1 MFINIRKKFLINIIF
16 YFLITIPAY
25 SEIISGKAVSIDGD
39 TIKINEKKIRL
50 HGIDAPEMKQL
61 CQRTFLSIFI
71 FSFQE
76 NYKCGEI
83 SKKKLDSYIKN
94 NIIKCKVEGT
104 DRYKRILGTCYK
116 NTININSRMV
126 RNGYAVAYKK
136 YSKKYIGLEREAKKE
151 EIGMWKGNFEMPWDW
166 RKNVKKK

>member
-1 MFINIRKKFLINIIF
+1 MQKKFLIK
-16 YFLITIPAY
+16 FLFFLFFFIPAN
-25 SEIISGKAVSIDGD
+25 SEIISGKAITIDGD
-39 TIKINEKKIRL
+39 TIKIKNKKIRL
-50 HGIDAPEMKQL
+50 HGIDAPEIKQL

-83 SKKKLDSYIKN
+83 SKKKLEKYVKN
-94 NIIKCKVEGT
+94 NIIKCKVEGI

-136 YSKKYIGLEREAKKE
+136 YSKKYISVEREAKRE
-151 EIGMWKGNFEMPWDW
+151 ELGLWKGKFDMPWDW

>member
-1 MFINIRKKFLINIIF
+1 MQKKFLIK
-16 YFLITIPAY
+16 FLLFLFFFIPAN
-25 SEIISGKAVSIDGD
+25 SEIISGKAITIDGD
-39 TIKINEKKIRL
+39 TIKIKNKKIRL
-50 HGIDAPEMKQL
+50 HGIDAPEIKQL

-83 SKKKLDSYIKN
+83 SKKKLEKYVKN
-94 NIIKCKVEGT
+94 NIIKCKVEGI

-136 YSKKYIGLEREAKKE
+136 YSKKYLSVEREAKRE
-151 EIGMWKGNFEMPWDW
+151 ELGLWKGKFDMPWDW

>member
-1 MFINIRKKFLINIIF
+1 MQKKFLIK
-16 YFLITIPAY
+16 FLLFLFFFIPAN
-25 SEIISGKAVSIDGD
+25 SEIISGKALTIDGD
-39 TIKINEKKIRL
+39 TIKIKNKKIRL
-50 HGIDAPEMKQL
+50 HGIDAPEIKQL

-83 SKKKLDSYIKN
+83 SKKKLEKYVKN
-94 NIIKCKVEGT
+94 NIIKCKVEGI
-104 DRYKRILGTCYK
+104 DGYKRILGTCYK

-136 YSKKYIGLEREAKKE
+136 YSKKYLSVEREAKRE
-151 EIGMWKGNFEMPWDW
+151 ELGLWKGKFDMPWDW

>member
-1 MFINIRKKFLINIIF
+1 MQKKFLIN
-16 YFLITIPAY
+16 FLLFLFFFIPAN
-25 SEIISGKAVSIDGD
+25 SEIISGKAITIDGD
-39 TIKINEKKIRL
+39 TIKIKNKKIRL
-50 HGIDAPEMKQL
+50 HGIDAPEIKQL

-83 SKKKLDSYIKN
+83 SKKKLEKYVKN
-94 NIIKCKVEGT
+94 NIIKCKVEGI

-136 YSKKYIGLEREAKKE
+136 YSKKYLSAEREAKRE
-151 EIGMWKGNFEMPWDW
+151 ELGLWKGKFDMPWDW

>member
-1 MFINIRKKFLINIIF
+1 MQKKFLIK
-16 YFLITIPAY
+16 FLLFLFFFIPAN
-25 SEIISGKAVSIDGD
+25 SEIISGKAITIDGD
-39 TIKINEKKIRL
+39 TIKIENKKIRL
-50 HGIDAPEMKQL
+50 HGIDAPEIKQL

-83 SKKKLDSYIKN
+83 SKKKLEKYVKN
-94 NIIKCKVEGT
+94 NIIKCKVEGI
-104 DRYKRILGTCYK
+104 DGYKRILGTCYK

-136 YSKKYIGLEREAKKE
+136 YSKKYLSVEREAKRE
-151 EIGMWKGNFEMPWDW
+151 ELGLWKGKFDMPWDW

>member
-1 MFINIRKKFLINIIF
+1 MQKKFLIK
-16 YFLITIPAY
+16 FLFFLFFFIPAN
-25 SEIISGKAVSIDGD
+25 SEIISGKAITIDGD
-39 TIKINEKKIRL
+39 TIKIKNKKIRL
-50 HGIDAPEMKQL
+50 HGIDAPEIKQL

-83 SKKKLDSYIKN
+83 SKKKLEKYVKN
-94 NIIKCKVEGT
+94 NIIKCKVEGI
-104 DRYKRILGTCYK
+104 DGYKRILGTCYK

-136 YSKKYIGLEREAKKE
+136 YSKKYLSVEREAKRE
-151 EIGMWKGNFEMPWDW
+151 ELGLWKGKFDMPWDW

>member
-1 MFINIRKKFLINIIF
+1 MQKKFLIK
-16 YFLITIPAY
+16 FLFFLFFFIPAN
-25 SEIISGKAVSIDGD
+25 SEIISGKAITIDGD
-39 TIKINEKKIRL
+39 TIKIKNKKIRL
-50 HGIDAPEMKQL
+50 HGIDAPEIKQL

-83 SKKKLDSYIKN
+83 SKKKLEKYVKN
-94 NIIKCKVEGT
+94 NIIKCKVEGI

-136 YSKKYIGLEREAKKE
+136 YSKKYLSAEREAKRE
-151 EIGMWKGNFEMPWDW
+151 ELGLWKGKFDMPWDW

>member
-1 MFINIRKKFLINIIF
+1 MQKKFLIK
-16 YFLITIPAY
+16 FLFFLFFFIPAN
-25 SEIISGKAVSIDGD
+25 SEIISGKAITIDGD
-39 TIKINEKKIRL
+39 TIKIKNKKIRL
-50 HGIDAPEMKQL
+50 HGIDAPEIKQL

-83 SKKKLDSYIKN
+83 SKKKLEKYVKN
-94 NIIKCKVEGT
+94 NIIKCKVEGI

-136 YSKKYIGLEREAKKE
+136 YSKKYLSVEREAKRE
-151 EIGMWKGNFEMPWDW
+151 ELGLWKGKFDMPWDW

>member
-1 MFINIRKKFLINIIF
+1 MQKKFLIK
-16 YFLITIPAY
+16 FLFFLFFFIPAY
-25 SEIISGKAVSIDGD
+25 SEIISGKAITIDGD
-39 TIKINEKKIRL
+39 TIKIKNKKIRL
-50 HGIDAPEMKQL
+50 HGIDAPEIKQL

-83 SKKKLDSYIKN
+83 SKKKLEKYVKN
-94 NIIKCKVEGT
+94 NIIKCKVEGI

-136 YSKKYIGLEREAKKE
+136 YSKKYVSAEREAKRE
-151 EIGMWKGNFEMPWDW
+151 ELGLWKGKFDMPWDW

>member
-1 MFINIRKKFLINIIF
+1 MQKKFLIK
-16 YFLITIPAY
+16 FLFFLFFFIPAN
-25 SEIISGKAVSIDGD
+25 SEIISGKALTIDGD
-39 TIKINEKKIRL
+39 TIKIKNKKIRL
-50 HGIDAPEMKQL
+50 HGIDAPEIKQL

-83 SKKKLDSYIKN
+83 SKKKLEKYVKN
-94 NIIKCKVEGT
+94 NIIKCKVEGI

-136 YSKKYIGLEREAKKE
+136 YSKKYLSAEREAKRE
-151 EIGMWKGNFEMPWDW
+151 ELGLWKGKFDMPWDW

>member
-1 MFINIRKKFLINIIF
+1 MQKKLLIN
-16 YFLITIPAY
+16 FLFFLFFFIPAN
-25 SEIISGKAVSIDGD
+25 SEIIAGKAIIIDGD
-39 TIKINEKKIRL
+39 TIKIKNKKIRL
-50 HGIDAPEMKQL
+50 HGIDAPEIKQL

-83 SKKKLDSYIKN
+83 SKKKLEKYVKN
-94 NIIKCKVEGT
+94 NIIKCKVEGI

-136 YSKKYIGLEREAKKE
+136 YSKKYLSVEREAKRE
-151 EIGMWKGNFEMPWDW
+151 ELGLWKGKFDMPWDW

>member
-1 MFINIRKKFLINIIF
+1 MQKKFLIK
-16 YFLITIPAY
+16 FLLFLFFFIPAN
-25 SEIISGKAVSIDGD
+25 SEIISGKAITIDGD
-39 TIKINEKKIRL
+39 TIKIKNKKIRL
-50 HGIDAPEMKQL
+50 HGIDAPEIKQL

-83 SKKKLDSYIKN
+83 SKKKLEKYVKN
-94 NIIKCKVEGT
+94 NIIKCKVEGI
-104 DRYKRILGTCYK
+104 DGYKRILGTCYK

-136 YSKKYIGLEREAKKE
+136 YSKKYLSVEREAKRE
-151 EIGMWKGNFEMPWDW
+151 ELGLWKGKFDMPWDW

>member
-1 MFINIRKKFLINIIF
+1 MQKKFLIK
-16 YFLITIPAY
+16 FLLFLFFFIPAN
-25 SEIISGKAVSIDGD
+25 SEIISGKAITIDGD
-39 TIKINEKKIRL
+39 TIKIKNKKIRL
-50 HGIDAPEMKQL
+50 HGIDAPEIKQL

-83 SKKKLDSYIKN
+83 SKKKLEKYVKN
-94 NIIKCKVEGT
+94 NIIKCKVEGI

-136 YSKKYIGLEREAKKE
+136 YSKKYLSVEREAKRE
-151 EIGMWKGNFEMPWDW
+151 ELGLWKGKFDKPWDW

>member
-1 MFINIRKKFLINIIF
+1 MQKKFLIK
-16 YFLITIPAY
+16 FLFFLFFFIPAN
-25 SEIISGKAVSIDGD
+25 SEIISGKAITIDGD
-39 TIKINEKKIRL
+39 TIKIKNKKIRL
-50 HGIDAPEMKQL
+50 HGIDAPEIKQL

-83 SKKKLDSYIKN
+83 SKKKLEKYVKN
-94 NIIKCKVEGT
+94 NIIKCKVEGI

-136 YSKKYIGLEREAKKE
+136 YSKKYVSAEREAKRE
-151 EIGMWKGNFEMPWDW
+151 ELGLWKGKFDMPWDW

>member
-1 MFINIRKKFLINIIF
+1 MQKKFLIK
-16 YFLITIPAY
+16 FLFFLFFFIPAN
-25 SEIISGKAVSIDGD
+25 SEIISGKAITIDGD
-39 TIKINEKKIRL
+39 TIKIKNKKIRL
-50 HGIDAPEMKQL
+50 HGIDAPEIKQL

-83 SKKKLDSYIKN
+83 SKKKLEKYVKN
-94 NIIKCKVEGT
+94 NIIKCKVEGK

-136 YSKKYIGLEREAKKE
+136 YSKKYVSVEREAKRE
-151 EIGMWKGNFEMPWDW
+151 ELGLWKGKFDMPWDW

>member
-1 MFINIRKKFLINIIF
+1 MQKKFLIK
-16 YFLITIPAY
+16 FLFFLFFFIPAN
-25 SEIISGKAVSIDGD
+25 SEIISGKAITIDGD
-39 TIKINEKKIRL
+39 TIKIKNKKIRL
-50 HGIDAPEMKQL
+50 HGIDAPEIKQL

-83 SKKKLDSYIKN
+83 SKKKLEKYVKN
-94 NIIKCKVEGT
+94 NIIKCKVEGI

-136 YSKKYIGLEREAKKE
+136 YSKKYVSVEREAKRE
-151 EIGMWKGNFEMPWDW
+151 ELGLWKGKFDMPWDW

>member
-1 MFINIRKKFLINIIF
+1 MQKKFLIK
-16 YFLITIPAY
+16 FLLFLFFFIPAN
-25 SEIISGKAVSIDGD
+25 SEIISGKAITIDGD
-39 TIKINEKKIRL
+39 TIKIKNKKIRL
-50 HGIDAPEMKQL
+50 HGIDAPEIKQL

-83 SKKKLDSYIKN
+83 SKKKLEKYVKN
-94 NIIKCKVEGT
+94 NIIKCKVEGI

-136 YSKKYIGLEREAKKE
+136 YSKKYLSAEREAKRE
-151 EIGMWKGNFEMPWDW
+151 ELGLWKGKFDMPWDW

>member
-1 MFINIRKKFLINIIF
+1 MQKKFLIK
-16 YFLITIPAY
+16 FLFFLFFFIPAN
-25 SEIISGKAVSIDGD
+25 SEIISGKAITIDGD
-39 TIKINEKKIRL
+39 TIKIKNKKIRL
-50 HGIDAPEMKQL
+50 HGIDAPEIKQL

-83 SKKKLDSYIKN
+83 SKKKLEKYVKN
-94 NIIKCKVEGT
+94 NIIKCKVEGI
-104 DRYKRILGTCYK
+104 DGYKRILGTCYK

-136 YSKKYIGLEREAKKE
+136 YSKKYVSAEREAKRE
-151 EIGMWKGNFEMPWDW
+151 ELGLWKGKFDMPWDW

>member
-1 MFINIRKKFLINIIF
+1 MQKKFLIK
-16 YFLITIPAY
+16 FLLFLFFFIPAN
-25 SEIISGKAVSIDGD
+25 SEIISGKALTIDGD
-39 TIKINEKKIRL
+39 TIKIKNKKIRL
-50 HGIDAPEMKQL
+50 HGIDAPEIKQL

-83 SKKKLDSYIKN
+83 SKKKLEKYVKN
-94 NIIKCKVEGT
+94 NIIKCKVEGI
-104 DRYKRILGTCYK
+104 DGYKRILGTCYK

-136 YSKKYIGLEREAKKE
+136 YSKKYLSVERDAKREELGL
-151 EIGMWKGNFEMPWDW
+151 WKGKFDMPWDW

>member
-1 MFINIRKKFLINIIF
+1 MQKKFLIK
-16 YFLITIPAY
+16 FLFFLFFFIPAN
-25 SEIISGKAVSIDGD
+25 SEIISGKALTIDGD
-39 TIKINEKKIRL
+39 TIKIKNKKIRL
-50 HGIDAPEMKQL
+50 HGIDAPEIKQL

-83 SKKKLDSYIKN
+83 SKKKLEKYVKN
-94 NIIKCKVEGT
+94 NIIKCKVEGI

-136 YSKKYIGLEREAKKE
+136 YSQKYVSVEREAKRE
-151 EIGMWKGNFEMPWDW
+151 ELGLWKGKFDMPWDW

>member
-1 MFINIRKKFLINIIF
+1 MQKKFLIK
-16 YFLITIPAY
+16 FLFFLFFFIPAN
-25 SEIISGKAVSIDGD
+25 SEIISGKAITIDGD
-39 TIKINEKKIRL
+39 TIKIKNKKIRL
-50 HGIDAPEMKQL
+50 HGIDAPEIKQL

-83 SKKKLDSYIKN
+83 SKKKLEKYVKN
-94 NIIKCKVEGT
+94 NIIKCKVEGI
-104 DRYKRILGTCYK
+104 DGYKRILGTCYK

-136 YSKKYIGLEREAKKE
+136 YSKKYISVEREAKRE
-151 EIGMWKGNFEMPWDW
+151 ELGLWKGKFDMPWDW

>member
-1 MFINIRKKFLINIIF
+1 MQKKFLIN
-16 YFLITIPAY
+16 FLLFLFFFIPAN
-25 SEIISGKAVSIDGD
+25 SEIISGKAITIDGD
-39 TIKINEKKIRL
+39 TIKIKNKKIRL
-50 HGIDAPEMKQL
+50 HGIDAPEIKQL

-83 SKKKLDSYIKN
+83 SKKKLEKYVKN
-94 NIIKCKVEGT
+94 NIIKCKVEGI
-104 DRYKRILGTCYK
+104 DGYKRILGTCYK

-136 YSKKYIGLEREAKKE
+136 YSKKYVSAEREAKRE
-151 EIGMWKGNFEMPWDW
+151 ELGLWKGKFDMPWDW